1 MSQVSQTDAARP
13 FLKYHLLYKSWKPTP
28 SQENNLELNQFADRP
43 IKTLNVEN
51 IKVHFI
57 YIKLYQIG
65 KQ

>member
-1 MSQVSQTDAARP
+1 METNARATE
-13 FLKYHLLYKSWKPTP
+13 Y
-28 SQENNLELNQFADRP
+28 NLELNQSADRP

-57 YIKLYQIG
+57 YIKLYQNG